1 MAPLFPSVTFIRN
14 GNPVPDVERQKRLEN
29 PELGISDTDHMAIA
43 KYADGQWQTA
53 TIQPFSPLTLHPG
66 SKCFQYGQTLFEG
79 MQAYKTPDGRIVLFR
94 PDKNAKRLNVSADRV
109 AMPELPE
116 KLFLDMVKALV
127 WVERDWFP
135 SGEGGRLY
143 LRPFMFAAGNSVRFA
158 VAKEYIFCVL
168 VSPARSFF
176 NRTVLNVYVEPHLR
190 RASPGGT
197 GSSKCGGNYA
207 AALRSHQE
215 AAKYGCDQA
224 LFLEDDGKIQE
235 LEVTNIFFVM
245 KNGTIRTPCLN
256 DTILDGVTRAS
267 VMELAKGRGIK
278 VEERDYYFNDFH
290 TDAMS
295 GEVLEVFACGTAGG
309 LIAVGSFYCPLGKTK
324 ASNGTSGETC
334 GEFLIGDGEM
344 GDLTKK
350 LRLELLGIQNGT
362 RDDPFGWL
370 HEVRDDDL
378 PHYSNN

>member
-1 MAPLFPSVTFIRN
+1 MAPLFPSVTLVRN
-14 GNPVPDVERQKRLEN
+14 ENPLSETERQQRLES

-43 KYADGQWQTA
+43 RYADGQWQSA
-53 TIQPFSPLTLHPG
+53 SVQPFFSPD
-66 SKCFQYGQTLFEG
+66 S
-79 MQAYKTPDGRIVLFR
+79 TPWIKMLPVRTNTVRG
-94 PDKNAKRLNVSADRV
+94 PDKNAKRLNVSADRI

-168 VSPARSFF
+168 VSPSRSFF
-176 NRTVLNVYVEPHLR
+176 SRTVLNVYVEPNLR

-215 AAKYGCDQA
+215 AAKHGCDQA

-235 LEVTNIFFVM
+235 MEVTNIFFVM

-256 DTILDGVTRAS
+256 DTILNGVTRDS
-267 VMELAKGRGIK
+267 VMQLAKRRGIK
-278 VEERDYYFNDFH
+278 VEERDYYFKTFYAD
-290 TDAMS
+290 TMS
-295 GEVLEVFACGTAGG
+295 GDVLEVFACGTAGG
-309 LIAVGSFYCPLGKTK
+309 LIAVGSFYCPFTDDAKTI
-324 ASNGTSGETC
+324 NGTTSGR
-334 GEFLIGDGEM
+334 FLIGDGEM

-350 LRLELLGIQNGT
+350 LRLDLLGIQNGT

-370 HEVRDDDL
+370 HEIRGEDL
-378 PHYSNN
+378 PQSC